1 MSDKPRLMIVD
12 DDADIRETLRDYFE
26 MQDFDVSE
34 AADGDGLRAAVA
46 EGRFD
51 IVLLDLRLP
60 GEDGLSLCR
69 FLRQDASTGIIMLT
83 GDSDP
88 VDRVVGLEMGA
99 DDYVAKPFE
108 LRELLARVKSVL
120 RRLSAVATSARA
132 ETAPKSISS
141 RPEAIRFGTFEID
154 PASRVLRGDNGKI
167 LPLTAMEL
175 DLLRAFAE
183 RPNQVLTR
191 DQLLEQ
197 AHDRDWEPF
206 DRSIDVR
213 ITRIRRKI
221 EVDAARPRYIRT
233 VRGVGYIFKPDGD

>member
-1 MSDKPRLMIVD
+1 MPDKPRLMIVD
-12 DDADIRETLRDYFE
+12 DDAEIRETLRDYFE
-26 MQDFDVSE
+26 LQDFEVHE
-34 AADGDGLRAAVA
+34 AADGDSLRAAVA

-69 FLRQDASTGIIMLT
+69 FLRQDAHTGIIMLT
-83 GDSDP
+83 GESDP
-88 VDRVVGLEMGA
+88 VDRIVGLEMGA

-120 RRLSAVATSARA
+120 RRVTATGGRAPSDATPAARA
-132 ETAPKSISS
+132 DAEIL
-141 RPEAIRFGTFEID
+141 RFGPFEID
-154 PASRVLRGDNGKI
+154 PASRILRGGDGEV
-167 LPLTAMEL
+167 LPLTAMEF
-175 DLLRAFAE
+175 DLLRTFAE

-191 DQLLEQ
+191 DQLLDQ

-221 EVDAARPRYIRT
+221 EDDPARPRYIRT
-233 VRGVGYIFKPDGD
+233 VRGVGYIFKPDGV

>member
-12 DDADIRETLRDYFE
+12 DDTDIRETLRDYFE
-26 MQDFDVSE
+26 MQEFEVSE
-34 AADGDGLRAAVA
+34 AENGDALRAALKK
-46 EGRFD
+46 GRFD

-69 FLRQDASTGIIMLT
+69 FLRQDAKTGIIMLT
-83 GDSDP
+83 GESDP
-88 VDRVVGLEMGA
+88 VDRIVGLEMGA

-120 RRLSAVATSARA
+120 RRLSAAGEAQKPAAADDRN
-132 ETAPKSISS
+132 
-141 RPEAIRFGTFEID
+141 RPETIRFGTFEID
-154 PASRVLRGDNGKI
+154 VASRVLRGRDGEV
-167 LPLTAMEL
+167 LPLTAMEF
-175 DLLRAFAE
+175 DLLRTFAE

-221 EVDAARPRYIRT
+221 EDDPARPRFIRT
-233 VRGVGYIFKPDGD
+233 VRGVGYIFKPEGD